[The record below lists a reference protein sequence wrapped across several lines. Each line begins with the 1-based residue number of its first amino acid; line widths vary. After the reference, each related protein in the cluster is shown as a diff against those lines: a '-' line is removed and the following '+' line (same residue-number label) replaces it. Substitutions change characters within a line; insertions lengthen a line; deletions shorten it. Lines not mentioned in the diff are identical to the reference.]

1 MALTQNGV
9 TMRNRTQEQ
18 QLPATYLQSMKY
30 KSLVLCLLVFAS
42 TASAQTTTTK
52 SELDPLHQFNTAVR
66 KLVKQ
71 VTPSVVQIQ
80 SSGYEP
86 VENNSGSNS
95 LLVGMQQKIGS
106 GVIVDPTGYIVT
118 NAHVVRGAQRVSVSV
133 PVLVTNDAADEP
145 TLTRSR
151 TLEARILGSDDDI
164 DLAVLKVE
172 ATNLPAM
179 RFSDYNQLRQG
190 DVVFAFG
197 SPEGLQDSVTMGV
210 VSAVARQLDAD
221 SPLVFVQSDAP
232 TNPGNS
238 GGPLVNVDGELVG
251 INTFILSEGGGNE
264 GLGFAI
270 PCAIVAYAYPQLR
283 KYGHLHRGSSGIGV
297 QSITPELAAGLK
309 LATDGGV
316 IISDVEPGSPADT
329 AGLKVGDIIT
339 SIDGYPVNSLPALGT
354 RLFMRSGGEQIK
366 LAVRRGANRMVFAVP
381 LVDAPGDLDTVA
393 ALTKSEK
400 SRISQLGVIAMD
412 IDPQIAAKLTG
423 LRIGSGVLVV
433 ARQVESTVDVSLEAG
448 DIIHTLNGAAIKSV
462 GELRTA
468 LNRVAANTP
477 VVLQIERSGK
487 LMFVAFKLSG
497 PE

>member
-1 MALTQNGV
+1 
-9 TMRNRTQEQ
+9 
-18 QLPATYLQSMKY
+18 MKR
-30 KSLVLCLLVFAS
+30 KSSSVLICLLLGL
-42 TASAQTTTTK
+42 TAFAQTPNTNR
-52 SELDPLHQFNTAVR
+52 ELDPLHQFNTAIR
-66 KLVKQ
+66 KLVRQ

-80 SSGYEP
+80 ASGYEP
-86 VENNSGSNS
+86 VENNNGSSS
-95 LLVGMQQKIGS
+95 LLLGMQQKIGS
-106 GVIVDPTGYIVT
+106 GVIVDASGYIVT
-118 NAHVVRGAQRVSVSV
+118 NAHVVRGAQHVSVSV
-133 PVLVTNDAADEP
+133 PAVSTNNSADEP
-145 TLTRSR
+145 TITRTR
-151 TLEARILGSDDDI
+151 TLEARVLGADDDI

-179 RFSDYNQLRQG
+179 RLSDYNKLRQG

-197 SPEGLQDSVTMGV
+197 SPDGLQDSVTMGV

-251 INTFILSEGGGNE
+251 INTFILSQGGGNE

-283 KYGHLHRGSSGIGV
+283 KYGHLHRGTTGIGV

-309 LATDGGV
+309 LDTDSGV
-316 IISDVEPGSPADT
+316 IISDVEPESPAEA
-329 AGLKVGDIIT
+329 AGVKVGDIIT
-339 SIDGYPVNSLPALGT
+339 SIDGYAINSLPALGT

-366 LAVRRGANRMVFAVP
+366 LGVRRGSSRMNFSVA
-381 LVDAPGDLDTVA
+381 LIESPGDLDTVA
-393 ALTKSEK
+393 ALTQSEK
-400 SRISQLGVIAMD
+400 SRVSQLGVIVMD
-412 IDPQIAAKLTG
+412 IDPQVAAKLTG
-423 LRIGSGVLVV
+423 LRIASGVLVV
-433 ARQVESTVDVSLEAG
+433 ARQVDSTADVSLEAG
-448 DIIHTLNGAAIKSV
+448 DIIHTLNGSPIKSV
-462 GELRTA
+462 EALRTA
-468 LNRVAANTP
+468 LNRAAANTP

>member
-1 MALTQNGV
+1 
-9 TMRNRTQEQ
+9 
-18 QLPATYLQSMKY
+18 MKHR
-30 KSLVLCLLVFAS
+30 SLILCLNFLLFGLTV
-42 TASAQTTTTK
+42 SAQTTNTNR
-52 SELDPLHQFNTAVR
+52 ELDSLHQFNTAVR

-80 SSGYEP
+80 ASGYGP
-86 VENNSGSNS
+86 VEGNTGSSS
-95 LLVGMQQKIGS
+95 LLLGMQQKIGS
-106 GVIVDPTGYIVT
+106 GVIVDAAGYIVT
-118 NAHVVRGAQRVSVSV
+118 NAHVVRGAQHVSVSV
-133 PVLVTNDAADEP
+133 PAVIRNDPAEEP
-145 TLTRSR
+145 TITRSR
-151 TLEARILGSDDDI
+151 TLEARILGSDDDL

-172 ATNLPAM
+172 ATGLPAM
-179 RFSDYNQLRQG
+179 RLSDYNKLQQG

-221 SPLVFVQSDAP
+221 SPLVYVQSDAP

-251 INTFILSEGGGNE
+251 INTFILSQGGGNE

-283 KYGHLHRGSSGIGV
+283 KYGHLHRGTTGIGV

-309 LATDGGV
+309 LGTDTGV
-316 IISDVEPGSPADT
+316 IISDVEPESPADT

-339 SIDGYPVNSLPALGT
+339 SLDGYPVNSLPALGT

-366 LAVRRGANRMVFAVP
+366 LGVRRGSSRMVFSVP
-381 LVDAPGDLDTVA
+381 LIESPGDLDTVA
-393 ALTKSEK
+393 ALTHTEK
-400 SRISQLGVIAMD
+400 SRVSQLGVIAMD
-412 IDPQIAAKLTG
+412 IDPQIAAKLAG
-423 LRIGSGVLVV
+423 LRLASGVLVV
-433 ARQVESTVDVSLEAG
+433 ARQVDSTADVSLEAG
-448 DIIHTLNGAAIKSV
+448 DLIHTLNGASIKNIE
-462 GELRTA
+462 ELRSA

>member
-1 MALTQNGV
+1 MI
-9 TMRNRTQEQ
+9 
-18 QLPATYLQSMKY
+18 
-30 KSLVLCLLVFAS
+30 CLLLGL
-42 TASAQTTTTK
+42 TAFAQTPNANR
-52 SELDPLHQFNTAVR
+52 ELDALHQFNSAVR
-66 KLVKQ
+66 KLVRQ
-71 VTPSVVQIQ
+71 VEPSVVQIQ
-80 SSGYEP
+80 ASGYGP
-86 VENNSGSNS
+86 VENSNGSSS
-95 LLVGMQQKIGS
+95 LLLGMQQKIGS
-106 GVIVDPTGYIVT
+106 GVIVDASGYIVT
-118 NAHVVRGAQRVSVSV
+118 NAHVVRNAQHITVSVTLSTTNSV
-133 PVLVTNDAADEP
+133 EEP
-145 TLTRSR
+145 AITRTR
-151 TLEARILGSDDDI
+151 TLEARVLGADDDI

-179 RFSDYNQLRQG
+179 RLSDYNKLRQG

-251 INTFILSEGGGNE
+251 INTFILSQGGGNE

-283 KYGHLHRGSSGIGV
+283 KFGHLHRGQTGIGV
-297 QSITPELAAGLK
+297 QSITPELSAGLK
-309 LATDGGV
+309 LGTDSGV
-316 IISDVEPGSPADT
+316 IISDVEPESPAEA
-329 AGLKVGDIIT
+329 AGVKVGDIIT

-366 LAVRRGANRMVFAVP
+366 LEVRRGANRMVFSVP
-381 LVDAPGDLDTVA
+381 LIEPADDLDTVA
-393 ALTKSEK
+393 ALTQSEK
-400 SRISQLGVIAMD
+400 SRVGQLGVIVMD
-412 IDPQIAAKLTG
+412 IDQKVAGKLTG
-423 LRIGSGVLVV
+423 LRIASGVLVV
-433 ARQVESTVDVSLEAG
+433 ARQVDSTADVSLEAG
-448 DIIHTLNGAAIKSV
+448 DVIHTLNGAPIKSV
-462 GELRTA
+462 EALRNA

-487 LMFVAFKLSG
+487 LMFVAFTISG

>member
-1 MALTQNGV
+1 
-9 TMRNRTQEQ
+9 
-18 QLPATYLQSMKY
+18 MKRR
-30 KSLVLCLLVFAS
+30 SLILCLNFLLFVL
-42 TASAQTTTTK
+42 TASAQTTNTNR
-52 SELDPLHQFNTAVR
+52 ELDPLHQFNTAVR

-80 SSGYEP
+80 ASGYGP
-86 VENNSGSNS
+86 VENNSTSNS
-95 LLVGMQQKIGS
+95 LLLGMQQKIGS
-106 GVIVDPTGYIVT
+106 GVIVDASGYIVT
-118 NAHVVRGAQRVSVSV
+118 NAHVVRGAQHVSVSV
-133 PVLVTNDAADEP
+133 PTLITNDSTEEP
-145 TLTRSR
+145 IINRSH
-151 TLEARILGSDDDI
+151 TLEARVLGADDDI

-179 RFSDYNQLRQG
+179 RLSDYNKLRQG

-210 VSAVARQLDAD
+210 VSAVARQLDPD

-251 INTFILSEGGGNE
+251 INTFILSQGGGNE

-270 PCAIVAYAYPQLR
+270 PSAIVAYAYPQLR
-283 KYGHLHRGSSGIGV
+283 NYGHLHRATTGLGV

-309 LATDGGV
+309 LVTDAGV
-316 IISDVEPGSPADT
+316 IISDVEPESPADT

-366 LAVRRGANRMVFAVP
+366 LVVRRGSSRMVFSVP
-381 LVDAPGDLDTVA
+381 LVESPSDLDTTVA
-393 ALTKSEK
+393 ALAQSDK
-400 SRISQLGVIAMD
+400 SRIGQLGVIAMD
-412 IDPQIAAKLTG
+412 IDPQVATKLVG
-423 LRIGSGVLVV
+423 LRIASGVLVV
-433 ARQVESTVDVSLEAG
+433 ARQVESTADVSLEAG
-448 DIIHTLNGAAIKSV
+448 DIIHTMNGTSIKTI
-462 GELRTA
+462 EQLRSA